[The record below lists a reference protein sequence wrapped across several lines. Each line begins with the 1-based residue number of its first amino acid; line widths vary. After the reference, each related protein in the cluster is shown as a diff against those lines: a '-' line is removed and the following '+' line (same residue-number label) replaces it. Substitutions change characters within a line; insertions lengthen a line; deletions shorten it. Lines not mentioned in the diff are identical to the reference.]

1 MLVSDTEEKEL
12 FQLSAELSGELE
24 PYNNPAQ
31 TLKKDAVYVL
41 LDNAMKRIFLWIG
54 QTAGVR
60 SRFTAT
66 TAAQHLQRIKGLTYR
81 VVTIDQGNETNEFIQ
96 RISSMIQPDQ
106 FGK

>member
-1 MLVSDTEEKEL
+1 MLVNDTEEKEL

-24 PYNNPAQ
+24 PYNNPTQ
-31 TLKKDAVYVL
+31 TLKKDDVYVL
-41 LDNAMKRIFLWIG
+41 LDNAMRRIFLWIG

-66 TAAQHLQRIKGLTYR
+66 AAAQHLQRVKGLTYR

-96 RISSMIQPDQ
+96 RISSMIQPEQ

>member
-1 MLVSDTEEKEL
+1 MLVSDNEEKEL
-12 FQLSAELSGELE
+12 FQLSPELSGELE
-24 PYNNPAQ
+24 PYNNPTK

-66 TAAQHLQRIKGLTYR
+66 AAAQHLQRIKGLTYR

-96 RISSMIQPDQ
+96 RISSMIQPEQ
-106 FGK
+106 FTK

>member
-1 MLVSDTEEKEL
+1 MLVNDTEEKEL

-24 PYNNPAQ
+24 PYNNPTQ
-31 TLKKDAVYVL
+31 ILKKDAVYVL

-66 TAAQHLQRIKGLTYR
+66 AAAQHLQRIKGLTYR

-96 RISSMIQPDQ
+96 RISSMIQPEQ

>member
-1 MLVSDTEEKEL
+1 MLVNDNEEKEL
-12 FQLSAELSGELE
+12 FQLSEELSGELE
-24 PYNNPAQ
+24 PYDNPSQ

-66 TAAQHLQRIKGLTYR
+66 AAAQHLQRIKGLTYR

>member
-12 FQLSAELSGELE
+12 FQLSTELSGELE
-24 PYNNPAQ
+24 PYNNPAK

-66 TAAQHLQRIKGLTYR
+66 AAAQHLQRIKGLTYR

-96 RISSMIQPDQ
+96 RISSMIQPEQ

>member
-1 MLVSDTEEKEL
+1 MLVNDTEEKEL
-12 FQLSAELSGELE
+12 FQLSTELSGELE
-24 PYNNPAQ
+24 PYNNPMQ
-31 TLKKDAVYVL
+31 ILKKDAVYVL

-66 TAAQHLQRIKGLTYR
+66 AAAQHLQRIKGLTYR

-96 RISSMIQPDQ
+96 RISSMIQPEQ

>member
-1 MLVSDTEEKEL
+1 MLVNDTEEKEL
-12 FQLSAELSGELE
+12 FQLSAEQSGELE
-24 PYNNPAQ
+24 PYNNPTQ

-66 TAAQHLQRIKGLTYR
+66 AAAQHLQRVKGLTYR
-81 VVTIDQGNETNEFIQ
+81 VVTIDQRNETNEFIQ
-96 RISSMIQPDQ
+96 RISSMIQPEQ